1 MLWTGYIKAFL
12 VKYMDSVSYN
22 VVNLI
27 LLYSIFSLYVESD
40 EAIRGIVLR

>member
-1 MLWTGYIKAFL
+1 MLWTGYVKAFL
-12 VKYMDSVSYN
+12 VKYMDSVFFN

-27 LLYSIFSLYVESD
+27 LFYSIFSVYVESD